1 MYLQQYVGV
10 PASRKWASAKLL
22 SWPRC
27 LRAIHRYS
35 WSRERL
41 SARCVFSRTWG
52 WRNACVN
59 FVRATS
65 RQCATF
71 CFSPY
76 AGNRFHGQATSGSPL
91 YLVTQPV
98 DVLSAAGWFWIRP
111 RTQCKCTKLRF
122 SSGKPLP
129 CPRASQERLTARSAF
144 NSMLVWVGGET
155 ACLNCVRA
163 VQARE
168 IHARAPGVT
177 QRATAK

>member
-22 SWPRC
+22 SRPRC
-27 LRAIHRYS
+27 LRAVHRHS

-41 SARCVFSRTWG
+41 SARCVFSRTLG
-52 WRNACVN
+52 WRNTCVN

-71 CFSPY
+71 CFTPY
-76 AGNRFHGQATSGSPL
+76 AGKRFHGQATSGSPL
-91 YLVTQPV
+91 YLVTRAV
-98 DVLSAAGWFWIRP
+98 DVLSAAGWLWIRP

-129 CPRASQERLTARSAF
+129 CPRASQEQFIAIWRFGRLAVAR
-144 NSMLVWVGGET
+144 LV
-155 ACLNCVRA
+155 AL
-163 VQARE
+163 
-168 IHARAPGVT
+168 
-177 QRATAK
+177 